1 MFALG
6 KLIFILLAI
15 DSIIRSLDVAQNVA
29 DVVSPLDA
37 GVGHTVVDLGCL
49 TEIAV
54 ASLLSNL
61 HGPVEVLGARI
72 VVLLLSEDLTELHE
86 GTALTLSVLELAAEL
101 KVSLNEHLELL
112 GIHLSV
118 HLVASNLTEVTNG
131 DGLTSNTRHL
141 NGVAKRE
148 LVVDRRFFVV
158 TCLVVDDTQVDVSE
172 ELSSD
177 IGNFLMSGVVVNGV
191 AIEGRFSFTEL
202 HIVNTDAVIGE
213 SFTVNIS
220 DGFTDLEELLVRL
233 DGQLELSKV
242 IV

>member
-1 MFALG
+1 
-6 KLIFILLAI
+6 
-15 DSIIRSLDVAQNVA
+15 
-29 DVVSPLDA
+29 
-37 GVGHTVVDLGCL
+37 
-49 TEIAV
+49 
-54 ASLLSNL
+54 
-61 HGPVEVLGARI
+61 VLGARI

-220 DGFTDLEELLVRL
+220 DSFTDLEELLVRL